1 MMYDDDDYLDMPT
14 TDSPIDTQRVIL
26 WCVVIAL
33 VTLSLFHFLQ
43 WRKGQSNESIS
54 IYQQSIDEVDRISID
69 CIDQPLVIDYIEDD
83 TLEYNMLQYGLYSPL
98 GIFKHYT
105 DIDMAI
111 FSNNSEYI
119 ERHYHGV
126 FGIKP
131 DNDVVVV
138 YQTPDRKH
146 TSFIVVHPHNILLIP
161 RWSYWRI
168 EPYDKITGANSPDN
182 ERVDE
187 SDDGNGQLTQPKSN
201 EIRVETYTV
210 NTPWTKMFQW
220 FAKGAIYLGF
230 SL

>member
-1 MMYDDDDYLDMPT
+1 MMYDDDDYIDIPIADT
-14 TDSPIDTQRVIL
+14 PIDSSRVIL
-26 WCVVIAL
+26 WCIAFAL
-33 VTLSLFHFLQ
+33 VTLSIFHFLQ
-43 WRKGQSNESIS
+43 WRKGQSSETIS

-105 DIDMAI
+105 DIDMTM
-111 FSNNSEYI
+111 FSGDSEYV

-131 DNDVVVV
+131 DNDIVVV
-138 YQTPDRKH
+138 YQTPDRKN

-161 RWSYWRI
+161 RWGYWRI
-168 EPYDKITGANSPDN
+168 EPYDKITGTSGLEEEPAVES
-182 ERVDE
+182 VDGE
-187 SDDGNGQLTQPKSN
+187 QSHTKSN